1 MRWFTV
7 RPGFTSRSRREVVH
21 RRRRGM
27 AAALVVAALL
37 ATSVSSV
44 GSVGA
49 AASPP
54 RGAADPQV
62 ISDWNA
68 VAYDTIVVDAGK
80 QNAEAFMWFGFA
92 QAAVYNAV
100 VGITRQYE
108 LYNWNSRG
116 PRGASPQA
124 AAAVAAHDVLL
135 EYFPASQGRL
145 DTCAG
150 GVPRRGS
157 RRSAEGPGHPVRRA
171 RGRPA
176 HRPPRGRRPQRADH
190 VRRPACGRRLAP
202 DPARVRAVLRPV
214 DGTGGAA
221 AARFAQPVP
230 AGSASRVDL
239 RHLHRGLQRGEGP
252 WLVDQHGADARTDR
266 DRAIHGASQLPAGQL
281 LDARPGCP
289 IPAGHQR
296 QRTPVR
302 GSRHERGRWPDRL
315 LGRQIGIRLL
325 AADHGDP
332 AGRHRWQPGDGPGSP
347 MGFPAADSSLS
358 RLHQRAHHDHG
369 RGHPRPDRSPRPRG
383 GSHRPEH
390 HRHGCHPPL
399 RDRGLS
405 SSRRPSM
412 PGCGRASTSEPQTWS
427 ATRRARRSAT
437 GRSTTTSSQPI
448 TDRRPSLRSDPG
460 VARLHGREGA

>member
-1 MRWFTV
+1 MADAVVHGSSRVYLSVSTRGRPPPETRDGSRSGGRRTAGHERQQRRQCRGGGFPAPRCRGSAGHQRLERGCV
-7 RPGFTSRSRREVVH
+7 RHDRRRRRKAERGSVHVVRVRAGCRLQRRRRHHPAVRALQLEQSWSAGGVASGGRRSRRA
-21 RRRRGM
+21 RR
-27 AAALVVAALL
+27 AARVLPGVA
-37 ATSVSSV
+37 
-44 GSVGA
+44 G
-49 AASPP
+49 P
-54 RGAADPQV
+54 
-62 ISDWNA
+62 
-68 VAYDTIVVDAGK
+68 AG
-80 QNAEAFMWFGFA
+80 
-92 QAAVYNAV
+92 
-100 VGITRQYE
+100 
-108 LYNWNSRG
+108 
-116 PRGASPQA
+116 P
-124 AAAVAAHDVLL
+124 
-135 EYFPASQGRL
+135 
-145 DTCAG
+145 CAG

-190 VRRPACGRRLAP
+190 VRHPACGRRLAP
-202 DPARVRAVLRPV
+202 DPARVRVVLRPV

-347 MGFPAADSSLS
+347 TGLPCCRLLPIPTTPA
-358 RLHQRAHHDHG
+358 G
-369 RGHPRPDRSPRPRG
+369 SPR
-383 GSHRPEH
+383 SWARP
-390 HRHGCHPPL
+390 PAP
-399 RDRGLS
+399 
-405 SSRRPSM
+405 
-412 PGCGRASTSEPQTWS
+412 
-427 ATRRARRSAT
+427 
-437 GRSTTTSSQPI
+437 
-448 TDRRPSLRSDPG
+448 
-460 VARLHGREGA
+460 